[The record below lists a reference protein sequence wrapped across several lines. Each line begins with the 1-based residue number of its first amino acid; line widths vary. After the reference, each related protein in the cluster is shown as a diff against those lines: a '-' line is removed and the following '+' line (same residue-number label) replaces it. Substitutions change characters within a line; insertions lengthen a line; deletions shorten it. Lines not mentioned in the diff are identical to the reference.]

1 MKITIL
7 FEVILPL
14 ILLIILLLLF
24 KNNLFVKLNKSEKIG
39 FYFTFLFFLLYEVNF
54 STSVIQISQLII
66 NFLFIG
72 VAFLMYLLIKE
83 NGFFQKF
90 NLIAI
95 NNHSNDSILAKDLI
109 ENNNNQKKIMINES
123 KGTNDSN
130 DKGNS
135 IINKLSEKQLE
146 KILYF
151 FEDKGILKEKLSL
164 SDFKDK
170 FLNKP
175 ILIST
180 DVPILR
186 EFYNHLKDRKEVK
199 IPNITIFLKVF
210 INSEKN
216 EPFNYKQFTKD
227 AKPISKLSNE
237 IIQLFEKL

>member
-14 ILLIILLLLF
+14 ILLIILLLQF
-24 KNNLFVKLNKSEKIG
+24 KNNLFVKLNNIEKIW
-39 FYFTFLFFLLYEVNF
+39 FYLILFFLLYEVSS
-54 STSVIQISQLII
+54 STSGIQITQLII
-66 NFLFIG
+66 DFSSIG
-72 VAFLMYLLIKE
+72 VAFLMYLLIKKS
-83 NGFFQKF
+83 GFNQE
-90 NLIAI
+90 LSSIAT

-123 KGTNDSN
+123 KGANDSN

-135 IINKLSEKQLE
+135 IINELSDKQLE

-151 FEDKGILKEKLSL
+151 FEDKDILKEKLSL

-175 ILIST
+175 ILINAE
-180 DVPILR
+180 VPVFR

-216 EPFNYKQFTKD
+216 EPFTYGQFTKK